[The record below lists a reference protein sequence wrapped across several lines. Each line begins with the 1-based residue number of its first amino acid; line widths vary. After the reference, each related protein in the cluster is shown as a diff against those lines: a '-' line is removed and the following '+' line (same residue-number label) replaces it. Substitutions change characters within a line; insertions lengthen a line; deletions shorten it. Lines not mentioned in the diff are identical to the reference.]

1 MTRRNPFDEIFEEIN
16 RMMRQLADE
25 NSEMRAYSFGLTPD
39 DLRERAT
46 TDVSREE
53 PSGTDTETSPR
64 VEVFDDDDSVR
75 VVADLPGVR
84 KDDISL
90 SGTDESLRIRAST
103 DDRNYDTTV
112 QLPERVDPDTAEATY
127 RNGVLETTLEK
138 EEDIRGKEIDIE

>member
-1 MTRRNPFDEIFEEIN
+1 MTRRNPFDEIFEEVE
-16 RMMRQLADE
+16 RMMKQLADE

-46 TDVSREE
+46 TDASNHGSEA
-53 PSGTDTETSPR
+53 ETSPR

-84 KDDISL
+84 KEDISL
-90 SGTDESLRIRAST
+90 NATDDSLRIRASS
-103 DDRNYDTTV
+103 DERRYDTTV

-127 RNGVLETTLEK
+127 RNGVLETTFEK
-138 EEDIRGKEIDIE
+138 EEEIRGKEIDIE